1 MAGKEIGSATFGTSV
16 IKTDEFVL
24 LGKVMQKEGL
34 TPAQTVAHIECIDDL
49 LLMQRSMSIINSQ
62 RRTAKGTLRKGAG
75 FYDFM
80 DNRVGNLVDELKEI
94 EDGHNEAG

>member
-49 LLMQRSMSIINSQ
+49 LL
-62 RRTAKGTLRKGAG
+62 TAKLT
-75 FYDFM
+75 
-80 DNRVGNLVDELKEI
+80 NLFNCI
-94 EDGHNEAG
+94 